1 MLTALLLYIAWRL
14 LAPLVRALPVPLT
27 YALGGAIVECSMLAW
42 PSGRRALRENLA
54 VVLNTRDRRIID
66 YWAGRHCRRYGEY
79 LIDAIQLDSHTPQE
93 CRAAVETDD
102 WPALEQAAAEGP
114 LILALMHCG
123 NWDVAGGAVATRI
136 GPPIVLVGSLGHPRL
151 DAAVQGAR
159 ARIGMR
165 PMPVEAGTLPVLRAL
180 KAGATVGILFDRP
193 LSPAEPGIDVTFF
206 DHPCRLPTGLAR
218 LALASG
224 ARVIPVAPIRRSS
237 RAFRFQAL
245 LDLDFCYRPTADRD
259 HDVRALTQAVLDVY
273 ERWVRRYP
281 DQWYQFRRFFLPY
294 PAGPLPQDTDSVP
307 TGIENP

>member
-1 MLTALLLYIAWRL
+1 
-14 LAPLVRALPVPLT
+14 
-27 YALGGAIVECSMLAW
+27 
-42 PSGRRALRENLA
+42 
-54 VVLNTRDRRIID
+54 
-66 YWAGRHCRRYGEY
+66 
-79 LIDAIQLDSHTPQE
+79 
-93 CRAAVETDD
+93 
-102 WPALEQAAAEGP
+102 
-114 LILALMHCG
+114 
-123 NWDVAGGAVATRI
+123 
-136 GPPIVLVGSLGHPRL
+136 
-151 DAAVQGAR
+151 
-159 ARIGMR
+159 
-165 PMPVEAGTLPVLRAL
+165 MPVETGTLPVLRAL